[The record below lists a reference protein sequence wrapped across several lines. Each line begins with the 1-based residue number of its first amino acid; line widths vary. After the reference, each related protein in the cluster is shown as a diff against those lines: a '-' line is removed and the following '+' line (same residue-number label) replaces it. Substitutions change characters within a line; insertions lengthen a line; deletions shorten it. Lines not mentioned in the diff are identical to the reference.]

1 MICEVVKSIFI
12 SCFFLCIFAFNRP
25 ITTRLL
31 NAVDRQLQEVIFI
44 ELRPI

>member
-1 MICEVVKSIFI
+1 M
-12 SCFFLCIFAFNRP
+12 L